1 MDLIDKLSSLTTI
14 PKLHLNKFKTS
25 LLKIYSND
33 VYTKS
38 MDNNIVELELFEG
51 TLLITLEDDCVKY
64 KFIPN
69 EDFDKLIKD
78 SLLHKED
85 KLVIA
90 ALDRLKSAFIN
101 TYKDIL

>member
-1 MDLIDKLSSLTTI
+1 MT
-14 PKLHLNKFKTS
+14 
-25 LLKIYSND
+25 KIYF
-33 VYTKS
+33 KLFF
-38 MDNNIVELELFEG
+38 NIN
-51 TLLITLEDDCVKY
+51 EDDCVKY

-85 KLVIA
+85 KLVIT